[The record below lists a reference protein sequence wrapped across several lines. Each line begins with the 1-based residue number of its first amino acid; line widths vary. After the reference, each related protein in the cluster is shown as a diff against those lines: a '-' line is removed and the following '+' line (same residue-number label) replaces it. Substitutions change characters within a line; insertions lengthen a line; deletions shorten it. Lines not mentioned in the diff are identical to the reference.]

1 MPYYLR
7 IRDHFAS
14 LIERG
19 SLVSGEKLPS
29 ERKLKE
35 QFRITRVTVRRA
47 LIQLEAEGLI
57 YREKRRGWFV
67 SPPRL
72 RYDPTVNVSFT
83 ECALA
88 QGRVPGT
95 TVLSKEQISGTSWE
109 SEHLDVPIGAP
120 VYLIRRIRLVDARPV
135 LIEHVHVDAVR
146 CPGLLD
152 LPLDRSLTELLSE
165 NFGIVEQRAHII
177 MRPAALKEPQAEPL
191 GVTAGTP
198 SLHLFRTIYD
208 QFGDVVEFD
217 QEFWRHD
224 ALEIAVSA
232 DVEGHEVVSRRSGGS
247 A

>member
-29 ERKLKE
+29 ERKLKDR
-35 QFRITRVTVRRA
+35 FRITRVTVRRA
-47 LIQLEAEGLI
+47 LMQLETEGLI

-72 RYDPTVNVSFT
+72 RYDPTMNVSFT
-83 ECALA
+83 ESVMA

-95 TVLSKEQISGTSWE
+95 IVLSKERISATSWE
-109 SEHLDVPIGAP
+109 SEHLNVPIGAP

-135 LIEHVHVDAVR
+135 LIEHIHVDAAR

-152 LPLDRSLTELLSE
+152 LPLDRSLTGLLSE
-165 NFGIVEQRAHII
+165 NFGIVEQRARIV

-198 SLHLFRTIYD
+198 SLHLFRIIYD

-224 ALEIAVSA
+224 ALEIAV
-232 DVEGHEVVSRRSGGS
+232 DVNVEGREVASRRSKGS